1 MSGQSAAVS
10 SVNQWIEQYGV
21 LGVFLTAA
29 AEGEIGVLIGGAM
42 AHLGKL
48 SPVLVAA
55 AAWAGSFLTTQAFFH
70 IGRAQREGR
79 WVRRVKRRKAFAR
92 TLRWIENRPRL
103 FCFFYRFVYGFRVAG
118 PIGIS
123 LSKVD
128 AGTFAIINLV
138 SALLWAIG
146 ATALGWWAGPTVFKK
161 LGQWFDWHDVLIVG
175 VGALVVLLIFLGW
188 RRKTRKEELSHAAA
202 GDHDADV
209 GCGPDTGRSLEES
222 IGQRDRR
229 D

>member
-1 MSGQSAAVS
+1 MS

-42 AHLGKL
+42 AHLGRL
-48 SPVLVAA
+48 SPVMVGL
-55 AAWAGSFLTTQAFFH
+55 AAWAGSFLSTQAFFH
-70 IGRAQREGR
+70 IGRSQRDGR
-79 WVRRVKRRKAFAR
+79 WVRHVKRRRAFAK
-92 TLRWIENRPRL
+92 TLKWIERRPRL

-128 AGTFAIINLV
+128 SRTFAMINLV

-146 ATALGWWAGPTVFKK
+146 ATALGWWAGPTVFEK
-161 LGQWFDWHDVLIVG
+161 LGQWFDWHDLLVIG
-175 VGALVVLLIFLGW
+175 AGALAALLIFLAW
-188 RRKTRKEELSHAAA
+188 RRMEPKGA
-202 GDHDADV
+202 
-209 GCGPDTGRSLEES
+209 
-222 IGQRDRR
+222 
-229 D
+229 